1 MPARPAV
8 YLTWWSIKMWS
19 RDRAAMF
26 WTFFLPLVI
35 MVIFGLLNFGE
46 LGKVD
51 LGIVDEAQNEASRRF
66 IAEAESVAALRVNAG
81 TEENERAAL
90 ADGKRDLV
98 IILPANFGP
107 SAGDQG
113 IVWEPTTVQALY
125 HGSRPGESQVGLSI
139 LQSGIDDMNFAISG
153 SERVVTLTKEA
164 VEARDLGYIDFLMPG
179 VIGMAIMQLG
189 LFSVAFSFVTMK
201 REGVLRRLLATPLDP
216 TYLLI
221 AQVITRLIV
230 VIIQTMIL
238 AAVAVFLFGAEFA
251 GNFFAVMLAAAMG
264 GAVFL
269 AMGFAV
275 SGWARTEQQ
284 AAPLANIVSLPM
296 MFLSGVFFS
305 RDVLPSILQRVTDF
319 LPLTYLVE
327 AIRGYDRGRG
337 HGFDAVAEFSGP
349 GGVACGSVCHRQ
361 PHVPLGM
368 MPPTLQY
375 KTSAEDYG
383 SVPGCLTT

>member
-1 MPARPAV
+1 MLARPAV

-51 LGIVDEAQNEASRRF
+51 VGIVDQADNDASRAF
-66 IAEAESVAALRVNAG
+66 IDGLSEIDALRISNG
-81 TEENERAAL
+81 TIDDERAAL

-98 IILPANFGP
+98 IILPEGLS
-107 SAGDQG
+107 SAPGGSQ
-113 IVWEPTTVQALY
+113 IVAWY
-125 HGSRPGESQVGLSI
+125 HGSRQTEARLGLTVI
-139 LQSGIDDMNFAISG
+139 QSAVDELNFAITG
-153 SERVVTLTKEA
+153 AERVVTLTEEA

-216 TYLLI
+216 NSLLV
-221 AQVITRLIV
+221 AQVITRLMV
-230 VIIQTMIL
+230 VLIQTVIL

-305 RDVLPSILQRVTDF
+305 RDVLPDILQRITDF

-327 AIRGYDRGRG
+327 AIRGMTAEGDTVLMQWPNFLGL
-337 HGFDAVAEFSGP
+337 AVWLV
-349 GGVACGSVCHRQ
+349 VAFIIANR
-361 PHVPLGM
+361 
-368 MPPTLQY
+368 TFRW
-375 KTSAEDYG
+375 E
-383 SVPGCLTT
+383 

>member
-1 MPARPAV
+1 MVAKPSV

-51 LGIVDEAQNEASRRF
+51 VGIVDHADNDASKQF
-66 IAEAESVAALRVNAG
+66 IDSLSGIDALRLASGTADDEHAALV
-81 TEENERAAL
+81 
-90 ADGKRDLV
+90 DGKRDLV
-98 IILPANFGP
+98 ILLPEGLA
-107 SAGDQG
+107 SAPAGSR
-113 IVWEPTTVQALY
+113 IVAWY
-125 HGSRPGESQVGLSI
+125 HGSRQTEARLGLTVM
-139 LQSGIDDMNFAISG
+139 QSAVDELNFDITGA
-153 SERVVTLTKEA
+153 ERVVTLTEEA

-216 TYLLI
+216 TSLLV

-230 VIIQTMIL
+230 VIIQTVIL

-251 GNFFAVMLAAAMG
+251 GSFFAVLLAAAMG

-305 RDVLPSILQRVTDF
+305 RDVLPAILQRITDF

-327 AIRGYDRGRG
+327 AIRGMTVEGDTILMQWPNFLGL
-337 HGFDAVAEFSGP
+337 AVWLV
-349 GGVACGSVCHRQ
+349 VAFVIANR
-361 PHVPLGM
+361 
-368 MPPTLQY
+368 TFRW
-375 KTSAEDYG
+375 E
-383 SVPGCLTT
+383 

>member
-1 MPARPAV
+1 MLGKPAV

-51 LGIVDEAQNEASRRF
+51 VGIVDQAENEASANLIQGLSQIDALK
-66 IAEAESVAALRVNAG
+66 IAEGTAES
-81 TEENERAAL
+81 ERAAL

-98 IILPANFGP
+98 IVLPKGLASG
-107 SAGDQG
+107 QG
-113 IVWEPTTVQALY
+113 VSQIVAWY
-125 HGSRPGESQVGLSI
+125 HGSRPTEARLGLTVM
-139 LQSGIDDMNFAISG
+139 QSEVDELNFAITG
-153 SERVVTLTKEA
+153 AERIVTLTEEE

-216 TYLLI
+216 TSLLI
-221 AQVITRLIV
+221 AQVITRLMV
-230 VIIQTMIL
+230 VIIQTVIL
-238 AAVAVFLFGAEFA
+238 AAVAVLLFGAEFA
-251 GNFFAVMLAAAMG
+251 GNFFAVLLAAAMG

-305 RDVLPSILQRVTDF
+305 RDVLPGILQRITDY

-327 AIRGYDRGRG
+327 AIRGMTVEGDTILMQWPNFLGL
-337 HGFDAVAEFSGP
+337 AVWLV
-349 GGVACGSVCHRQ
+349 VAFVIANR
-361 PHVPLGM
+361 
-368 MPPTLQY
+368 TFRW
-375 KTSAEDYG
+375 E
-383 SVPGCLTT
+383 

>member
-1 MPARPAV
+1 MLARPAV
-8 YLTWWSIKMWS
+8 YLTWWSIKMWA

-51 LGIVDEAQNEASRRF
+51 VGIVDHSNTDTSRAF
-66 IAEAESVAALRVNAG
+66 VDGLSEIDALRIASG
-81 TEENERAAL
+81 AADDERAAL

-98 IILPANFGP
+98 IVLPEDLG
-107 SAGDQG
+107 SAPGG
-113 IVWEPTTVQALY
+113 SRIVAWY
-125 HGSRPGESQVGLSI
+125 HGSRQTEARLGLTVI
-139 LQSGIDDMNFAISG
+139 QSAVDELNFAITG
-153 SERVVTLTKEA
+153 AERVVTLTEES

-201 REGVLRRLLATPLDP
+201 REGVLRRLLATPLEP
-216 TYLLI
+216 TSLLI

-230 VIIQTMIL
+230 VVIQTVIL

-251 GNFFAVMLAAAMG
+251 GNFFAVLLAAAMG

-305 RDVLPSILQRVTDF
+305 RDVLPGILQRITDF

-327 AIRGYDRGRG
+327 AIRGMTVEGDTVLMQWPNFLGL
-337 HGFDAVAEFSGP
+337 AVWLV
-349 GGVACGSVCHRQ
+349 VAFIIANR
-361 PHVPLGM
+361 
-368 MPPTLQY
+368 TFRW
-375 KTSAEDYG
+375 E
-383 SVPGCLTT
+383 